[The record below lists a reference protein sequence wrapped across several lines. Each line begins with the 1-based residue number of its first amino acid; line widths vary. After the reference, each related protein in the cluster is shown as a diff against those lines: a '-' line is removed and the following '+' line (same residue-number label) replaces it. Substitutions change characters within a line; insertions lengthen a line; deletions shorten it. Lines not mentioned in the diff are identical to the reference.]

1 MFIAVALMC
10 QSMNLSD
17 CSMMI
22 SEQVFINEAACVE
35 FRDAQVMTTGPQ
47 GLIVGAAC
55 FKIPGEEA

>member
-1 MFIAVALMC
+1 MC

-22 SEQVFINEAACVE
+22 AEQVFVNEAACVE
-35 FRDAQVMTTGPQ
+35 FRDAKVMTMGPQ